1 MKPTLLVSCRYA
13 AFRKWGFETLSVSE
27 SELGGY
33 KVCKSLC
40 LSLFIFQSCL
50 HRLRMQQASVSV
62 TGTGVYGRLKFEAGV
77 HRVQRVPAT
86 EAHGRLH
93 TSTMSV
99 AILPQPRDIEVVLN
113 TSDIKVDTFR
123 ATG

>member
-1 MKPTLLVSCRYA
+1 MIFPASHRFTLPLVLPPPPSPQSA
-13 AFRKWGFETLSVSE
+13 SA
-27 SELGGY
+27 
-33 KVCKSLC
+33 SL
-40 LSLFIFQSCL
+40 
-50 HRLRMQQASVSV
+50 
-62 TGTGVYGRLKFEAGV
+62 TGTGVYGTMKYEAGV

-99 AILPQPRDIEVVLN
+99 AVLPQPQDIEVVIN
-113 TSDIKVDTFR
+113 DKDIQVDTFR

>member
-1 MKPTLLVSCRYA
+1 MILLAS
-13 AFRKWGFETLSVSE
+13 RKFYSPPRPPPSP
-27 SELGGY
+27 SPQSASA
-33 KVCKSLC
+33 SL
-40 LSLFIFQSCL
+40 
-50 HRLRMQQASVSV
+50 
-62 TGTGVYGRLKFEAGV
+62 TGSGVYGTMKFEAGV

-99 AILPQPRDIEVVLN
+99 AVLPQPRDIEVVIN
-113 TSDIKVDTFR
+113 SKDIQVDTFR